1 MSDATPYVLPS
12 LPPQGSVFQHIY
24 DGLRAHA
31 YHAGFTEDA
40 DGYNR
45 GLIKAATRTSGRR
58 MAGMA
63 GMAEAE
69 GCLEA
74 IQELRRE
81 VAARVPGTLS
91 AVYVGPAA
99 GTEENWAGFARAL
112 DDLEANVRRW
122 AMPGPAPSAE
132 PEAAR
137 PRPRP

>member
-12 LPPQGSVFQHIY
+12 LPPQGSVFQHIH
-24 DGLRAHA
+24 DGLRSHA
-31 YHAGFTEDA
+31 YQSGFTENA

-63 GMAEAE
+63 EAE

-74 IQELRRE
+74 IQDLRRE

-91 AVYVGPAA
+91 VVYVGPAA

-132 PEAAR
+132 PEPEAAR

>member
-58 MAGMA
+58 MA